1 MVFGCLVRTAYSD
14 AKHNYLIHYL
24 LAVAVVLSI
33 PMLFGVN
40 DLDAK
45 AAAQPLE
52 FMMPFTGIILMTPV
66 FMPEQDENI
75 RDTVRAKKMSYEL
88 VCLMRLLMAAAVML
102 ALTGTFVL
110 FMKYCGSDVSF
121 RHFCGAAVSAAAVGS
136 IGFFTAAVSDNT
148 IAGYMAAVIYYVM
161 NFLLK
166 SRLGMFYVFS
176 MSSGS
181 FGEKKWLLLM
191 AVLLSAAGLIG
202 RRYRTNMM

>member
-1 MVFGCLVRTAYSD
+1 
-14 AKHNYLIHYL
+14 
-24 LAVAVVLSI
+24 
-33 PMLFGVN
+33 
-40 DLDAK
+40 
-45 AAAQPLE
+45 
-52 FMMPFTGIILMTPV
+52 
-66 FMPEQDENI
+66 
-75 RDTVRAKKMSYEL
+75 
-88 VCLMRLLMAAAVML
+88 ML

-181 FGEKKWLLLM
+181 FSEKKWLLLI